1 MLAPACVF
9 TTRLVRPCR
18 LRHHGAMAERTA
30 LPLAADLPPVF
41 TLGHSTRPYAE
52 FLALLQQHAV
62 QCVVDVRKLAGSR
75 RQPQYNAD
83 TLTDAL
89 AADGI
94 GYVHMAALG
103 GRRGRTLA
111 PGAVSPNGFWTN
123 DSFRRYADYALS
135 DAFAAGLQQPLQR
148 SRTQRCTLV
157 CAEAVW
163 WRCHRRIIADYLLL
177 HGRAVCH
184 ILSARRTEPAHT
196 TPGAVVL
203 APEPGAAPP
212 QAAAQARL
220 VYPAKA
226 PPPPAAPG

>member
-1 MLAPACVF
+1 MVASAAAP
-9 TTRLVRPCR
+9 P
-18 LRHHGAMAERTA
+18 
-30 LPLAADLPPVF
+30 AADLPPVY
-41 TLGHSTRPYAE
+41 TIGHSTRPYGE
-52 FLALLQQHAV
+52 FCALLQEHGV

-83 TLTDAL
+83 TLAQAL

-94 GYVHMAALG
+94 GYVHMPALR

-111 PGAVSPNGFWTN
+111 AGAPSPNGFWSN

-135 DAFAAGLQQPLQR
+135 DAFAAGLQELLTR
-148 SRTQRCTLV
+148 SRTQRCALV

-177 HGRAVCH
+177 HGRTVCH
-184 ILSARRTEPAHT
+184 ILSAKRTEPAHT
-196 TPGAVVL
+196 TPGAAVL

-212 QAAAQARL
+212 AAAAQARL
-220 VYPAKA
+220 VYPAKT
-226 PPPPAAPG
+226 PPPAAAPA